1 MDTATAA
8 VTETKPAVDPLDSP
22 AVAAHKAKKAA
33 AKAKKASAKKAK
45 AGKKPAKK
53 SKKAQAKKAAKA
65 KVKKAAKKVAKKAKA
80 TKATKRKRVGP
91 HVTFKRDLKLKA
103 KLVKLLKTPRTVR
116 ELAKLMKVGKT
127 MGQQYI
133 VSLKAAGVKLKTG
146 NERQGKRGP
155 KALTYQVA

>member
-1 MDTATAA
+1 MDTVTA
-8 VTETKPAVDPLDSP
+8 VQTETKPAADLLDSP
-22 AVAAHKAKKAA
+22 AVAK
-33 AKAKKASAKKAK
+33 AKAKIASAKKAK
-45 AGKKPAKK
+45 AGKKAAKKPAAKK

-91 HVTFKRDLKLKA
+91 HVTFKRDQKLKA
-103 KLVKLLKTPRTVR
+103 KLIKALSKPRTVL

-133 VSLKAAGVKLKTG
+133 VSLKAAGVKLKVAK
-146 NERQGKRGP
+146 ERQGKRGP
-155 KALTYQVA
+155 LALTYVVA